1 MKKENNMMWTRFELK
16 ERGKAAFQRNYWRSV
31 LVAFILMLFV
41 SGGGSAVS
49 NSWNQI
55 TSSGTSDEQNTL
67 MTETSDTFI
76 TTPVL
81 PFPICW

>member
-1 MKKENNMMWTRFELK
+1 MMWTRFELK

-55 TSSGTSDEQNTL
+55 TSSLALPMILIIQNTL

-81 PFPICW
+81 PFPVCW

>member
-41 SGGGSAVS
+41 SGGGDTEPADAVCGLLKEMLIS
-49 NSWNQI
+49 CSVQRA
-55 TSSGTSDEQNTL
+55 
-67 MTETSDTFI
+67 F
-76 TTPVL
+76 L
-81 PFPICW
+81 PR

>member
-41 SGGGSAVS
+41 SGGG
-49 NSWNQI
+49 
-55 TSSGTSDEQNTL
+55 D
-67 MTETSDTFI
+67 TEPADTVCGLLKAMLISCSVQRAF
-76 TTPVL
+76 L
-81 PFPICW
+81 PR

>member
-1 MKKENNMMWTRFELK
+1 MMWTRFELK

-55 TSSGTSDEQNTL
+55 PALPMILIIQNSL
-67 MTETSDTFI
+67 MTETLDTFI

-81 PFPICW
+81 PFPVCW